1 MVHLADT
8 VLIVLPFCL
17 FVLQGAYDASQHPGV
32 ISKRRTE
39 EDVMEEFIS
48 TFEGEVKDGKVTIDG
63 AIYVADVEEVLSP
76 LLFFRAFF
84 GRYR

>member
-1 MVHLADT
+1 ML
-8 VLIVLPFCL
+8 LLCL

-63 AIYVADVEEVLSP
+63 GIRICCGCL
-76 LLFFRAFF
+76 
-84 GRYR
+84 